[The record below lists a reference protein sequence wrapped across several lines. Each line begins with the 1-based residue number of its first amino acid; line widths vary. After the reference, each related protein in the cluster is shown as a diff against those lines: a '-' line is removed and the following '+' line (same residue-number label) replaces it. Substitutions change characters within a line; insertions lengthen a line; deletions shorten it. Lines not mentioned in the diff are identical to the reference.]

1 MADPSWWYFLGG
13 AYTICWPVLGS
24 ITVARFTRLGVRS
37 RGPWDSESERVA
49 FGGWDASRCRRARS
63 SVDRH
68 AGCRAM
74 IAAAVAALQLRADAA
89 LTPECQKWLAYSWA
103 ALRVDIAPRIFEL
116 SSVVHKPAAV
126 AWPIAP
132 SLREHHQGGDD
143 RPQSSRA
150 SCSRSE
156 VRSTCCLG

>member
-1 MADPSWWYFLGG
+1 MGG

-37 RGPWDSESERVA
+37 RGPWNSESERVA

-74 IAAAVAALQLRADAA
+74 IAAAVAALQLRADDA

-132 SLREHHQGGDD
+132 SLGSTTKVATTDHRVQEQVAVAVRYGPLAAWNSHQGAD
-143 RPQSSRA
+143 
-150 SCSRSE
+150 SC
-156 VRSTCCLG
+156 